1 MDCSGSNKRP
11 RVGFG
16 YAERQDAREAKQVW
30 AEVTRAEVT
39 PKEKEE
45 LTFESF
51 SDQRRE
57 EFLVEMTKVADDEH
71 EKRMMVFRSEGLDK
85 AVELTAMQRLQ
96 RAPAKPE
103 DEMWFK
109 KSYFSARLIEIT
121 QTKKPQVFLLTRM
134 YEFDAC
140 VLSNMAIIVYNKD
153 MDVHKIRA
161 ARTTSDMTILT
172 VGGERVFLGGNA
184 RLTHL
189 LEHGD
194 MVIVRGL
201 REPEEDVQFK
211 YEKREMMEV
220 QVS

>member
-16 YAERQDAREAKQVW
+16 YAERQDARVAKQVW

-71 EKRMMVFRSEGLDK
+71 EKRMMVFRNEGMDK
-85 AVELTAMQRLQ
+85 AVALTAMQRLQ
-96 RAPAKPE
+96 RAKPE
-103 DEMWFK
+103 DETWIK

-121 QTKKPQVFLLTRM
+121 HHIRPEVIALTRI
-134 YEFDAC
+134 EFDGC
-140 VLSNMAIIVYNKD
+140 VLSNMAIIAYNKD

-161 ARTTSDMTILT
+161 ARTTSDVQIFT

-211 YEKREMMEV
+211 YEEREMMEV

>member
-16 YAERQDAREAKQVW
+16 YAERQDARVAKQVW

-71 EKRMMVFRSEGLDK
+71 EKRMMVFRNEGMDK

-96 RAPAKPE
+96 RAKPK
-103 DEMWFK
+103 DETWFK
-109 KSYFSARLIEIT
+109 NSYFSARLIEIT
-121 QTKKPQVFLLTRM
+121 HHIRPEVIALTRM
-134 YEFDAC
+134 YEFDGC
-140 VLSNMAIIVYNKD
+140 VLSNMAIIAYNKD

-161 ARTTSDMTILT
+161 ARTTSDVQIFT